1 MRPNKI
7 LARSLEVNLTSHCN
21 LSCYGCDHASPVNA
35 EEYLSVEELRRDLA
49 ALSPVYHVFE
59 FRLTGG
65 EPFLHP
71 ELMEVVAA
79 IRGSGIADKITLV
92 TNGVLLHKASE
103 ELWKRIDR
111 LVVSIYPG
119 VKRRLSHDDLRD
131 LAHRHGML
139 LWHKPTDEFTIKL
152 LHSRN
157 GDDDLVKAIYD
168 TCTLKTSC
176 HTLHHGRYFK
186 CSPSPFMPNWL
197 RRVGVGA
204 PVWPGD
210 SVLVRDNPDLHEQL
224 KAFLSCEEPLGAC
237 RYCLG
242 CAGRP
247 TESRQMNRATVQEW
261 LSEKDPD
268 VRDLVDWAALGK
280 AQARRGLD
288 INLTGMVRSTLGLK
302 IRWLIALGLMRL
314 LHIDVISRPPTM
326 VGPRVR
332 RLFRRLA
339 ARLSQQN

>member
-168 TCTLKTSC
+168 T
-176 HTLHHGRYFK
+176 
-186 CSPSPFMPNWL
+186 
-197 RRVGVGA
+197 VGVGA
-204 PVWPGD
+204 PAWPGD

-339 ARLSQQN
+339 AGLSQQN